1 MNKVMLIGRLT
12 KTPELRTTQTGKQV
26 CSFTIATNR
35 INNEECDFINCV
47 VWDKQAENLCKYQ
60 SKGNLIGVIGQ
71 LRQETYNDT
80 KGNKRTAYVVYCSEI
95 EYLSSVSHKEDKTVA
110 ECGNPFKEMSTKVES
125 DIGQQ
130 IDVEDALP
138 F

>member
-1 MNKVMLIGRLT
+1 MNKCMLIGRLT
-12 KTPELRTTQTGKQV
+12 KTPELRSTQTGKQV

-60 SKGNLIGVIGQ
+60 VKGSLIGVIGQ

-80 KGNKRTAYVVYCSEI
+80 KGNKRVPYVVYCSEI
-95 EYLSSVSHKEDKTVA
+95 EYLQINKEKTEV
-110 ECGNPFKEMSTKVES
+110 NPYEEMKIKVES
-125 DIGQQ
+125 DSVQ
-130 IDVEDALP
+130 IEDSDLP

>member
-1 MNKVMLIGRLT
+1 MNKCMLIGHLT
-12 KTPELRTTQTGKQV
+12 KTPELRSTQTGKQV

-60 SKGNLIGVIGQ
+60 VKGSLIGVIGQ

-80 KGNKRTAYVVYCSEI
+80 KGNKRVSYVVYCTNI
-95 EYLSSVSHKEDKTVA
+95 EYLSNTSHKEDNEEKEENPYA
-110 ECGNPFKEMSTKVES
+110 EMNTKVES

-130 IDVEDALP
+130 INVEDVLP